1 MNCSELLE
9 TLVIVAAVVF
19 QIVYIRRIFEVK
31 SIV

>member
-1 MNCSELLE
+1 MIHGSM
-9 TLVIVAAVVF
+9 LVLMMDGVF